1 MPPVHENEAQALRGA
16 TLDMRRVHLFDLSH
30 GEAQDL
36 CSRGVPVYLPV
47 NPVEYHGPHLSLRND
62 HLCGMGLAEDL
73 HARIAPANGSPW
85 PFLVASSIEA
95 GVEPCPGPGTRAVS
109 FLAVRRLVVDA
120 CRALLDLGARRVVI
134 VTFHGAPLHAHALDA
149 GVRLCEARGARA
161 IQPHNLLMR
170 ALMTIDGSAFPEAFA
185 SIEDPAER
193 ATLMRET
200 PRDFHAGYGETSLA
214 LHYAPESVGA
224 IYKAL
229 PPCPPIRPD
238 PPFVAAS
245 RAARAA
251 GQHGLAIELEF
262 AAHARGW
269 MKLTPFPGYTTSPHR
284 ATSEAGRVFARA
296 IVDRYEEATRAVF
309 AGAGGPRPIMPWLVM
324 ATMAGNLPAL
334 DVPLDRVARFE
345 PRTA

>member
-1 MPPVHENEAQALRGA
+1 MAPVQEEATQV
-16 TLDMRRVHLFDLSH
+16 DLFDLSH
-30 GEAQDL
+30 GEARDL
-36 CSRGVPVYLPV
+36 CSRGVPIYLPV

-62 HLCGMGLAEDL
+62 HLCGMGLAADL
-73 HARIAPANGSPW
+73 HARLAPETGSPPKRSAELRSPW

-109 FLAVRRLVVDA
+109 FLAVRRMVVDA

-185 SIEDPAER
+185 SVEDPAER
-193 ATLMRET
+193 AMLMRET

-224 IYKAL
+224 IYKTL

-238 PPFVAAS
+238 LPFVAAS

-251 GQHGLAIELEF
+251 GRHDLAIDLEF
-262 AAHARGW
+262 AAYGRGW

-284 ATSEAGRVFARA
+284 ATPEAGRVLARE
-296 IVDRYEEATRAVF
+296 IVDRYEVATRAVF
-309 AGAGGPRPIMPWLVM
+309 AGAEGPRPIMPWLVV
-324 ATMAGNLPAL
+324 ATMAGTLPAL
-334 DVPLDRVARFE
+334 QVPLDRVARFE
-345 PRTA
+345 PATA